1 MHSKATD
8 LFFERLFAIANTSKL
23 ADGVALS
30 IIEELKRRVEAEEK
44 ECIRKAPKEFT
55 LDEAVLDFDLAYSRA
70 LEDQWKIE
78 VLPDVKTFQPS
89 ACLVSL
95 LENYTEI
102 YDRSSKT
109 ACRFA
114 VDFLLC
120 ECIAAIRDEVSGISA
135 TQSTD
140 VGRRTPTP
148 WDTVKVHCD
157 VSFTHKMETTPK
169 TVVYGR
175 VDYGVGIRSNRLF
188 YSLLLCVEANFHG
201 NLDNVLTQLVVYLA
215 CLRQSRVNGGRS
227 DTSVHGVAT
236 DGLSY
241 VFVTIT
247 DEGVLKQSRL
257 LNVIHG
263 DLSTVLGCFQYVL
276 EMAMPNGDDPID
288 LDDNPYLYY
297 NESTTNNEVEL
308 R

>member
-1 MHSKATD
+1 MHSKATN
-8 LFFERLFAIANTSKL
+8 LFFEKLFAIAHTSGL

-30 IIEELKRRVEAEEK
+30 IIKELKCRVEAEEK

-55 LDEAVLDFDLAYSRA
+55 LDEAVLDFDLTYSHA

-89 ACLVSL
+89 ACL
-95 LENYTEI
+95 
-102 YDRSSKT
+102 
-109 ACRFA
+109 A
-114 VDFLLC
+114 
-120 ECIAAIRDEVSGISA
+120 
-135 TQSTD
+135 
-140 VGRRTPTP
+140 
-148 WDTVKVHCD
+148 
-157 VSFTHKMETTPK
+157 
-169 TVVYGR
+169 
-175 VDYGVGIRSNRLF
+175 
-188 YSLLLCVEANFHG
+188 
-201 NLDNVLTQLVVYLA
+201 QLVVYLA

-227 DTSVHGVAT
+227 DTSVYGVAT

-247 DEGVLKQSRL
+247 REGVLKQSRL

-276 EMAMPNGDDPID
+276 EMAMSNLTPEADSDDPID
-288 LDDNPYLYY
+288 LDDNPYLHYDD
-297 NESTTNNEVEL
+297 E